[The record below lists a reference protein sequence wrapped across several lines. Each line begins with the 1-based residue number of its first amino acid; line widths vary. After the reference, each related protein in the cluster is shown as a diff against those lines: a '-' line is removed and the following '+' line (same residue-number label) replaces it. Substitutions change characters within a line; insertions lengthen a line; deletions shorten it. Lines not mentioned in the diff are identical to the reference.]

1 MREVYA
7 GQTGITDAGWSV
19 SGPGGG
25 GAARGPGLRS
35 NNGNDGSGI
44 MNNSNE
50 NSGMGNTNGV
60 DGHLRGSISGSPGSR
75 YVGENAGG
83 PSQAGKYDDARIKK
97 LLNVFIHDFLIKSEL
112 KETAQLF
119 EREASLIG
127 KDKMISASHDVPE
140 GFLYEWWQIFWDVF
154 NARTHR
160 GGSEVARTYFEMQL
174 QRQRQEHTYRGVT
187 MHVARFQQTAEQKG
201 YYQHEILDPMELAS
215 VASYGAQS
223 QFNPGGPV
231 PSTVGPSAPA
241 GQAAGSGTNAGTGV
255 PAGSA
260 MPSSATS
267 STFPGYSS
275 EYPAMQGIMSN
286 NHPSL
291 QTQQQQQQF
300 QAFYNSVHG
309 IPNSGYYAS
318 PVNPYVNQPPQQPL
332 GYNMG
337 TNNMTNPVHLKNNN
351 GRPAGTGTGAGNGS
365 GNGPNTF
372 NSNST
377 DSNNVSTNKAN
388 AHLGNSKNGRGA
400 NNNSSESLGN
410 NDHLAGNSAPAY
422 ATNMAAPNHI
432 PNSMQGQHPSFTK
445 NASFSQQLGSIPTY
459 INMNIPNSAPVIP
472 TQKNGQVPVNSNNQN
487 PLIQQGVHPNAPN
500 YSNQIPNTSGV
511 NNISMNNMNNIRG
524 SNMMGINQG
533 ANPSFEMSSM
543 DGLYNYQKELLMLE
557 KENKKVL
564 SIAKD
569 GPHSSGSTPHSFTL
583 SNSTNINGKK
593 NSNAML
599 PPNSSQIA
607 SPQNQSPLNG
617 GGASNAGTNNTIPKK
632 RKYTKRSTESKK
644 SQSEPNTPN
653 ISALTPGSA
662 NGRNANMTSSL
673 NTTSEHYSNNN
684 SPRIKIQKNSSTTDS
699 HSPLTL
705 TTEASVEQN
714 KGSTS
719 SKRSQKSSN
728 TSKQGST
735 SSNPGSVLASASILS
750 SNKSKKATSK
760 KTPINAATPQ
770 NAEDH
775 GSGTTSSKDPG
786 SNNSIGLLPHNVLTD
801 PTPHTDFDPMSI
813 DPALSASS
821 AFEFGDDDDSML
833 GILDNGAFGKKG
845 DSFPNSHNQKQV
857 KDEKNNEKTKGEQS
871 GFNLDFLD
879 PSNGY
884 NDFNFLNWQ

>member
-1 MREVYA
+1 M
-7 GQTGITDAGWSV
+7 
-19 SGPGGG
+19 
-25 GAARGPGLRS
+25 
-35 NNGNDGSGI
+35 
-44 MNNSNE
+44 
-50 NSGMGNTNGV
+50 
-60 DGHLRGSISGSPGSR
+60 
-75 YVGENAGG
+75 
-83 PSQAGKYDDARIKK
+83 
-97 LLNVFIHDFLIKSEL
+97 
-112 KETAQLF
+112 
-119 EREASLIG
+119 
-127 KDKMISASHDVPE
+127 
-140 GFLYEWWQIFWDVF
+140 
-154 NARTHR
+154 
-160 GGSEVARTYFEMQL
+160 
-174 QRQRQEHTYRGVT
+174 
-187 MHVARFQQTAEQKG
+187 
-201 YYQHEILDPMELAS
+201 
-215 VASYGAQS
+215 
-223 QFNPGGPV
+223 
-231 PSTVGPSAPA
+231 
-241 GQAAGSGTNAGTGV
+241 
-255 PAGSA
+255 
-260 MPSSATS
+260 
-267 STFPGYSS
+267 
-275 EYPAMQGIMSN
+275 
-286 NHPSL
+286 
-291 QTQQQQQQF
+291 
-300 QAFYNSVHG
+300 
-309 IPNSGYYAS
+309 
-318 PVNPYVNQPPQQPL
+318 NPYVNQPPQQPL

-337 TNNMTNPVHLKNNN
+337 ANNMTNPVHLKNNN

-377 DSNNVSTNKAN
+377 DSNNGNTNKAN
-388 AHLGNSKNGRGA
+388 AHLGNSKNGRGP

-459 INMNIPNSAPVIP
+459 INMNIPNSAPVMP

-632 RKYTKRSTESKK
+632 RKYTKRSKESKK

-673 NTTSEHYSNNN
+673 NTTNEHYSNNN

-728 TSKQGST
+728 ASKQGST

-884 NDFNFLNWQ
+884 NDFKFLNWQ